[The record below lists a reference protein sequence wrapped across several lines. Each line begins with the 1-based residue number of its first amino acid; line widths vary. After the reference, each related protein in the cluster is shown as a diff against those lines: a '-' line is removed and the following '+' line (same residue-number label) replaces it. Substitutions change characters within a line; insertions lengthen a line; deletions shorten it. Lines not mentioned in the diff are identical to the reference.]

1 MRQLLQQGRSWIQAL
16 EDTAM
21 TPSCEVVS
29 MPEKAS
35 LLSHQ
40 STLFI
45 TSELLPLL
53 ASLFVKSASQL
64 NQNIQGNAL
73 GYGLMLKGFSPA
85 QIRTV
90 VLELA
95 EREPERFAPTPQE
108 LKKLCQQRW
117 MDRAEQRT
125 GKFVVSMAAIQ
136 MGVTV
141 DVLAGRVADRDDAI
155 RAEVKARIER
165 VERDGGRVS

>member
-1 MRQLLQQGRSWIQAL
+1 
-16 EDTAM
+16 M
-21 TPSCEVVS
+21 TPSCEIVS
-29 MPEKAS
+29 MSKQAS
-35 LLSHQ
+35 PLSNQ

-85 QIRTV
+85 QVRTV
-90 VLELA
+90 ILELA

-108 LKKLCQQRW
+108 LKKHCLQRW
-117 MDRAEQRT
+117 TDRVEQQT

-141 DVLAGRVADRDDAI
+141 DVLAGKVADRDDAI
-155 RAEVKARIER
+155 RAEVRARIER
-165 VERDGGRVS
+165 VEKEGGKIQFPIPEEKKQR

>member
-1 MRQLLQQGRSWIQAL
+1 
-16 EDTAM
+16 M
-21 TPSCEVVS
+21 TPSCEIVS
-29 MPEKAS
+29 MREQTSS
-35 LLSHQ
+35 LSNQ

-73 GYGLMLKGFSPA
+73 GFGLMLKGFSPA
-85 QIRTV
+85 QIRAV

-117 MDRAEQRT
+117 TDRVEQRT

-141 DVLAGRVADRDDAI
+141 DVLAGKVADRDDAI

-165 VERDGGRVS
+165 VERDGGWVS

>member
-1 MRQLLQQGRSWIQAL
+1 
-16 EDTAM
+16 M

-29 MPEKAS
+29 LPETAQTG
-35 LLSHQ
+35 LLSNQ
-40 STLFI
+40 TTLFI

-95 EREPERFAPTPQE
+95 EREPDRFAPTPQE
-108 LKKLCQQRW
+108 LKRLCLQRGSAQNIRPSGFKVSLAAIE
-117 MDRAEQRT
+117 MGVYVELINGEITAEKAGNIIEQRIRNMSSR
-125 GKFVVSMAAIQ
+125 GGI
-136 MGVTV
+136 V
-141 DVLAGRVADRDDAI
+141 DRTQSFLPLKYVLDAQ
-155 RAEVKARIER
+155 VKK
-165 VERDGGRVS
+165 